1 MRAVEAIIFSRQIVH
16 HGADDMNKLLAG
28 STLV

>member
-1 MRAVEAIIFSRQIVH
+1 MIAVEAIIFSCQIIR